1 MERHKLV
8 KFIIVFRKPSNGQLE
23 TFENTYN
30 SFLALIEQ
38 MPLIIRRQ
46 VNNVV
51 GSPFGESP
59 YYRVLEVY
67 YDDYAKMQES
77 LTSAVG
83 QTAGGELRRFGAGA
97 FEMLFADVYEEAGG
111 STPT

>member
-8 KFIIVFRKPSNGQLE
+8 KFMIVFRKPSNGQLE

-46 VNNVV
+46 VNSVV

-77 LTSAVG
+77 LTSNAG
-83 QTAGGELRRFGAGA
+83 QTAGGELRRFGSGA